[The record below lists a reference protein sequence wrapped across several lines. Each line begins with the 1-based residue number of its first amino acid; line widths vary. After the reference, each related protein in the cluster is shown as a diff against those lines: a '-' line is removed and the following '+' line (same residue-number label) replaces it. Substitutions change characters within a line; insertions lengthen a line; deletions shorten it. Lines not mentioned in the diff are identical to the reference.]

1 MHVTATV
8 FGGIVICLSFFTKR
22 YSLKIYYI
30 FWVVIGIIYLAN
42 LFGDWIA
49 EFFNKRYISSIL
61 SVDIFQEDFTKK
73 MDYYAQDALVH
84 GLSSSISF
92 KFVFYWLSCLLFF
105 YKIKH
110 SPLLITAKYLNVYL
124 FGLFLFAVSRN
135 ILLIERVTDYF
146 LLFSVCLFSFYLS
159 DRKACGGAV
168 NYYLV
173 LFAVIFVQVIFA
185 LRIIN
190 RELL

>member
-30 FWVVIGIIYLAN
+30 FWAVIGIIYLAN
-42 LFGDWIA
+42 LFGDIA
-49 EFFNKRYISSIL
+49 EFFNKRLSFIL
-61 SVDIFQEDFTKK
+61 SMDMFREDFTNK
-73 MDYYAQDALVH
+73 MDYYAQNTQFH
-84 GLSSSISF
+84 RLSSSISF

-124 FGLFLFAVSRN
+124 FGLFLFAVSSN

-168 NYYLV
+168 NYYLA
-173 LFAVIFVQVIFA
+173 LFTVIFVQMIFS

-190 RELL
+190 REL